1 MPRTMRRPARS
12 GASRGWCA
20 GLIVLLLA
28 LTTARPAAA
37 ACGLAGVSVSG
48 SAEEVAEACDVL
60 AEVTGYF
67 RALGFSLEPEVTVV
81 FADRIEI
88 ELPAEPSGTEPS
100 AAVRAQIS
108 GCYDFRQDRVCVVSG
123 HRDLPHDRQP
133 WGLDWS
139 PPVAR
144 SILTHELVHAAVSDI
159 LGPQTPDLGMVWHE
173 FIAYAVQFHLM
184 PPALR
189 AEVLAR
195 HPEATAFAAPE
206 RVNPMSYALDPDAFA
221 ISAFLFAEEQGGGA
235 FIRQLLTG
243 SAPFSTDEFQ
253 LLWTE

>member
-1 MPRTMRRPARS
+1 MPRPARS
-12 GASRGWCA
+12 GEGRGWRI

-48 SAEEVAEACDVL
+48 SAEEIAEACEVL

-88 ELPAEPSGTEPS
+88 ELPGEPSGAEPTTGT
-100 AAVRAQIS
+100 RAEIS
-108 GCYDFRQDRVCVVSG
+108 GCYDFRQDMVCVVSG
-123 HRDLPHDRQP
+123 HRGLSRDRQT

-144 SILTHELVHAAVSDI
+144 SILTHELVHATVSDI
-159 LGPQTPDLGMVWHE
+159 LGPQSADIGMVWHE

-189 AEVLAR
+189 AEVLER
-195 HPEATAFAAPE
+195 HPDVTAFATAE
-206 RVNPMSYALDPDAFA
+206 RINPMTYAMDPEAFA

-243 SAPFSTDEFQ
+243 STPFSTEEFQ
-253 LLWTE
+253 FLWTE